1 MGYANGFDPKDGAQA
16 PNPDSIE
23 MHKAGGAISVGSL
36 VAASTAD
43 ATGQTVVVCSAT
55 LGAGA
60 AAMGVYTGKG
70 GTGAATTVSGL
81 SGSDVLTGDMIQVV
95 KRGIVAIRAA
105 AQTITSM
112 VTFGQ
117 IALVHHGT
125 TAGWV
130 QEATAGSNNVIGTLW
145 QTLTAGGTTTG
156 SQVVV
161 AARVAFR

>member
-16 PNPDSIE
+16 PNPDSIK

-43 ATGQTVVVCSAT
+43 STGQTVVVCSAT

-60 AAMGVYTGKG
+60 AAVGVYTGKG
-70 GTGAATTVSGL
+70 GTGAATTISGL
-81 SGSDVLTGDMIQVV
+81 SGADVLTGDMIQVV
-95 KRGIVAIRAA
+95 KRGVVAIRAA
-105 AQTITSM
+105 AKTVANA

-117 IALVHHGT
+117 VALVHHGT

-145 QTLTAGGTTTG
+145 QTLTGGGTTTG
-156 SQVVV
+156 TQVVIS
-161 AARVAFR
+161 ARVAFR